1 MLSLLFLAS
10 GQRPERHVINL
21 PTSKRLTAPSIGRVA
36 TTNSFPATIALSP
49 DGRYAALLNDGYG
62 VQEVK
67 AHQSI
72 AVLEF
77 STNNLSD
84 FHDERFPDDSHQ
96 SYFLGFVF
104 GGDGKHLFA
113 SVESITAPNGQKR
126 GSSSHGIVV

>member
-1 MLSLLFLAS
+1 MKLLPRFAAAWMLSLLFLAS

-77 STNNLSD
+77 STNKLSD
-84 FHDERFPDDSHQ
+84 FPDERFPEDAHQ
-96 SYFLGFVF
+96 SYFLGLTPERQWI
-104 GGDGKHLFA
+104 D
-113 SVESITAPNGQKR
+113 AP
-126 GSSSHGIVV
+126 